1 MNENQALQISLPA
14 FVKAYLEKYGLS
26 GWGVETA
33 KDKKYNNIVVIP
45 AIQEYENILRLLYSL
60 IQIDN
65 KYLNETLFLFVINN
79 SADANEDVKKDNQ
92 LTLKLFQSIL
102 RKDYSQNSIS
112 HELIDGGINI
122 GFIDAS
128 SSGNELPAKDAGVGL
143 ARKIG
148 MDIALTLF
156 NYQINSKK
164 IIICLD
170 SDCIVER
177 NYLSAIV
184 EEFNNKKISA
194 GHVQYEHIL
203 PEDEIEKKAIICYEI
218 FLRYYTL
225 GLKYAQSPFAFTFI
239 GSTMLCDVESYCK
252 IGGMNKRKA
261 AEDFYFLEKLAKVTS
276 IKKIA
281 STKVYPASRPSWRV
295 PFGTGQRINRFIENS
310 RDEYLLYNPQS
321 FIVLQKWLEV
331 FNSDNNHDEKELFAK
346 AEEIDPGLFTY
357 LKDNSFENNWNR
369 ILGNSK
375 TKEQINKQ
383 KMMWF
388 DGFKTMK
395 LIHYLRDNGY
405 PQIQM
410 FDALDELFEL
420 MNIKIANQRTQAI
433 PGIDTQIEY
442 LNLLRSIA

>member
-1 MNENQALQISLPA
+1 MNENQALQISLPV

-26 GWGVETA
+26 GWNAETA

-45 AIQEYENILRLLYSL
+45 AIHEYENILRLINS
-60 IQIDN
+60 ISQIDN
-65 KYLNETLFLFVINN
+65 KYLKETLFLFVINN
-79 SADANEDVKKDNQ
+79 SAEVSEEIQNDNQ
-92 LTLKLFQSIL
+92 QSLELFKSIL
-102 RKDYSQNSIS
+102 RKDLSKYSIS
-112 HELIDGGINI
+112 KEIIEDGFSI

-128 SSGNELPAKDAGVGL
+128 SSGKGLPEKDAGVGL

-156 NYQINSKK
+156 NYQSNSKK

-170 SDCIVER
+170 ADCTVER
-177 NYLSAIV
+177 NYLTEIV
-184 EEFNNKKISA
+184 NECNSKNISA

-225 GLKYAQSPFAFTFI
+225 GLKYAQSQFAFTFI
-239 GSTMLCDVESYCK
+239 GSTMFCDVESYCM

-261 AEDFYFLEKLAKVTS
+261 AEDFYFLEKLAKVTT
-276 IKKIA
+276 IRKVD

-310 RDEYLLYNPQS
+310 RDEYLLYNTQS
-321 FIVLQKWLEV
+321 FIILKKWLDV
-331 FNSDNNHDEKELFAK
+331 FNANLINDAKELMAK
-346 AEEIDPGLFTY
+346 ADGIDPKLFTF

-369 ILGNSK
+369 ILENSK
-375 TKEQINKQ
+375 TKGQISKQ
-383 KMMWF
+383 KIMWF

-405 PQIQM
+405 PQVQM

-420 MNIKIANQRTQAI
+420 MNIKIVNQRTQAV

-442 LNLLRSIA
+442 LNFLRSIT